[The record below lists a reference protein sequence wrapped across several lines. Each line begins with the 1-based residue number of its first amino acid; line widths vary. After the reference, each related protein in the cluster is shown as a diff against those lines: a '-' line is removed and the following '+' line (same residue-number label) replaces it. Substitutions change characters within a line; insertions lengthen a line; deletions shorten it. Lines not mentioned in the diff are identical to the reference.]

1 MTDLLPPA
9 STPLERAFAQ
19 AAARVGDIPV
29 DVATLWNPAT
39 CPIDILPWLAWTLS
53 VDRWNADWG
62 DEEKREAVA
71 GAIAA
76 QRIKGTRLAVEQ
88 ALQSI
93 DDLLQLVEWF
103 EASPQLDPFTFEVR
117 LPLIDAEGVAGG
129 TRVSAEFARQV
140 IADVTRAKPVRAH
153 FALVQQLELIGLPAL
168 VGAAH
173 GAAYRRLDCAAAA
186 SPVGFD
192 PDTPW
197 GDLLQDENGEPLQDD
212 FGNFID
218 GTAP

>member
-9 STPLERAFAQ
+9 STPLERAFAM
-19 AAARVGDIPV
+19 AAARIGDIPV
-29 DVATLWNPAT
+29 DVATLINPAT
-39 CPIDILPWLAWTLS
+39 CDITDLPWLAWTLS
-53 VDRWNADWG
+53 VDRWDADWG
-62 DEEKREAVA
+62 DDQKREAVA

-76 QRIKGTRLAVEQ
+76 QRIKGTRLAVEEALQ
-88 ALQSI
+88 AL

-103 EASPQLDPFTFEVR
+103 EVSPNLPRHTFEVR

-129 TRVSAEFARQV
+129 KRASAEFARQ
-140 IADVTRAKPVRAH
+140 ILIDVTRTKPVRAH
-153 FALVQQLELIGLPAL
+153 FALVQQLDLIGLPAPI
-168 VGAAH
+168 GAAQ
-173 GAAYRRLDCAAAA
+173 GAAYRRLDGAAAA
-186 SPVGFD
+186 SPAGFD

-197 GDLLQDENGEPLQDD
+197 ADLLQDENGEPLEDD